1 MSSSPPASAR
11 GVASCAW
18 RSRGLRAAAPT
29 RRLGPAVCHHHGIA
43 SPTDMAAAR
52 ERERLR
58 QAELETERLRET
70 VATLEVQLRLAVA
83 SREKEVVRGRAA
95 VSAANERARLAQ
107 ARAVALEV
115 RTRRGRDSNR
125 SLAACMSY
133 VPSLS
138 VSSRVSE
145 TTMRKINGWLEHASR
160 TQRRFGL
167 SSSAVD

>member
-1 MSSSPPASAR
+1 M
-11 GVASCAW
+11 
-18 RSRGLRAAAPT
+18 RAAAPT

-115 RTRRGRDSNR
+115 RTHARGRDSNR